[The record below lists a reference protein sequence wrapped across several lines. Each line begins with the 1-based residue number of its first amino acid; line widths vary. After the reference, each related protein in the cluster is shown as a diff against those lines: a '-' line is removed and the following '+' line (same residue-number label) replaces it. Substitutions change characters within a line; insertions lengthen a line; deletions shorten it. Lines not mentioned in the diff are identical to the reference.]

1 MAAPWRLGS
10 CLLRG
15 TSLRGEG
22 LGNDQELDNC
32 DTILR
37 CIAEDLRERLPP
49 SALLPG
55 EQLVPISSRNP
66 SSLRCAETPSGVV
79 VSSPEERAPVAH
91 VDAFVYDEQALE
103 DAWASGTLSRAYCMD
118 CGSHRTKPLE
128 FISHSFSA
136 LEVKFLFRYALPDLT
151 TCTVLDVGSRLGPV
165 LYGAYLYSSA
175 RRIVGVEL
183 SGEMCALQQAMLE
196 KYHMADRVEV
206 VCADI
211 CTQGDLLRTADVV
224 VMNNVFEYFM
234 DSESQARCWHFVREH
249 VRQPGCL
256 LLTVPSLE
264 ESLGRLQV
272 GVNVSEWVCEVPLDY
287 SVYLGEGMDHE
298 ALESIHLYRVL

>member
-1 MAAPWRLGS
+1 
-10 CLLRG
+10 
-15 TSLRGEG
+15 
-22 LGNDQELDNC
+22 NDQELDNC

-55 EQLVPISSRNP
+55 EQLVCVHTIQ
-66 SSLRCAETPSGVV
+66 
-79 VSSPEERAPVAH
+79 ERAPVAH

-272 GVNVSEWVCEVPLDY
+272 RAYNVGVNVSEWVCEVPLDY